1 MARDL
6 YFRNIFFV
14 ILRGYAPSISALTY
28 THKQSVVVL
37 AGLLLIG
44 AQLVS
49 LVHAADHP
57 FHEEEEICAA
67 FAAFEQ
73 HDHAIAVLPAPNP
86 HPHSTRKSLP
96 RLTSVF
102 VDKPYLVYQSRAP
115 PLHT

>member
-1 MARDL
+1 VVRNT

-14 ILRGYAPSISALTY
+14 ILRCCAPNIDALIY
-28 THKQSVVVL
+28 IHKQSVVIL

-57 FHEEEEICAA
+57 FHEEEEVCAA

-86 HPHSTRKSLP
+86 YPPLTCKSLTG
-96 RLTSVF
+96 LLSVF
-102 VDKPYLVYQSRAP
+102 VDKPSLVYQSRAP